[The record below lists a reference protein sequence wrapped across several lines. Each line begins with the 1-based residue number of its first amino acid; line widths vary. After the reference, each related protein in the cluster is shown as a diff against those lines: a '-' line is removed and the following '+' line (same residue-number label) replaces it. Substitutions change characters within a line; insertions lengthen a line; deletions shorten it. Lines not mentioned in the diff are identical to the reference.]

1 MESILDT
8 SPHPLPGRSGEG
20 ARSEAPSINPGT
32 GRLRV
37 CDVQRMHDAVG
48 GDPVTEELILRFIA
62 DKYGARNL
70 LHVTPKVAAEILR
83 RPMEFLRAAKRHG
96 EPELPF

>member
-1 MESILDT
+1 MAD
-8 SPHPLPGRSGEG
+8 
-20 ARSEAPSINPGT
+20 APSIHPGT

-37 CDVQRMHDAVG
+37 ADVKRIHDAVG

-70 LHVTPKVAAEILR
+70 LHLTPRVAAEILR
-83 RPMEFLRAAKRHG
+83 RPVEFLRAAKRHG
-96 EPELPF
+96 EPQLSF